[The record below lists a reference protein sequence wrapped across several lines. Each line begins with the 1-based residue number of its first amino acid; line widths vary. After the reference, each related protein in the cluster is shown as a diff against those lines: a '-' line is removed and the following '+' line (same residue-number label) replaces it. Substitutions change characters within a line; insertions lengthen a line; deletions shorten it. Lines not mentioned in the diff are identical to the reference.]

1 MAEGRL
7 ISGTGSKEEGEGG
20 LLEERRMY
28 CTNSPFYF
36 FKVYNKYIK
45 EENLNIIILNLSH

>member
-1 MAEGRL
+1 M

-28 CTNSPFYF
+28 CTLYCTRNADKFS
-36 FKVYNKYIK
+36 K
-45 EENLNIIILNLSH
+45 